1 MNVLLATQLFSR
13 QLRVAMSMY
22 KDECY
27 ELHDCEPTIALMEK
41 VDNVITA
48 MNSRTP
54 ENALRPDTNCSM
66 RKAII
71 DFDQYLRDWEKK
83 AKEEITKQ
91 KAEKKK
97 KKKANKADDFDN
109 FEENFEFPITTSTLT
124 GFKVTLGT
132 TLELLE
138 FLHDKCNYDYLMT
151 SRLNQDALEKFFG
164 IMRSACGC
172 NDHPDPILFG
182 QVFRLLCSYSLATPP
197 RGSNVTGGELLK
209 SLMHTEESLT
219 ASSQNKKIWLDKI
232 DSIVEAGMANENPK
246 FLNNND
252 NNERLP
258 FEHWVDET
266 SDESDDNDNNETADV
281 SDFNKRNVN
290 SSQSKNNCDD
300 NNDDNLSD
308 GERSNCCDADTNN
321 NSNSACYVTP
331 NNNND
336 NDDNSSTNAS
346 DNYNDK
352 SPETPLA
359 NNTFDNKD
367 WSNISNDDNVQL
379 DHDYDITH
387 TSDHVVSYIAGFMAR
402 KVSRFTKCLDCK
414 EMLTASLPTE
424 RDKLIEKMSDGNL
437 IYPSEALFLLIRQL
451 EIQVLIVVGTKN
463 FRSNTMFQ
471 ILEKISQLENLPILG
486 CEKHRKEFMIKIINN
501 FIVMRG
507 HFLTDFFNRNVN
519 NRQIMTKRM
528 RKFAKK

>member
-1 MNVLLATQLFSR
+1 
-13 QLRVAMSMY
+13 
-22 KDECY
+22 
-27 ELHDCEPTIALMEK
+27 
-41 VDNVITA
+41 
-48 MNSRTP
+48 
-54 ENALRPDTNCSM
+54 
-66 RKAII
+66 
-71 DFDQYLRDWEKK
+71 
-83 AKEEITKQ
+83 
-91 KAEKKK
+91 
-97 KKKANKADDFDN
+97 
-109 FEENFEFPITTSTLT
+109 
-124 GFKVTLGT
+124 
-132 TLELLE
+132 
-138 FLHDKCNYDYLMT
+138 MT

-164 IMRSACGC
+164 IMRPACGC

-209 SLMHTEESLT
+209 SLMHTKESLT

-232 DSIVEAGMANENPK
+232 DSIVETGIANENPR
-246 FLNNND
+246 FFNNND
-252 NNERLP
+252 GERLP
-258 FEHWVDET
+258 FEDWVDET
-266 SDESDDNDNNETADV
+266 SHESDDNETSDV
-281 SDFNKRNVN
+281 CDFNKRNVN
-290 SSQSKNNCDD
+290 STQRENNCDD
-300 NNDDNLSD
+300 NNNNNLSD
-308 GERSNCCDADTNN
+308 VEKSNYCDADTNN
-321 NSNSACYVTP
+321 DSNSACYVST

-336 NDDNSSTNAS
+336 NGDNSSANAN

-352 SPETPLA
+352 SPETPLV
-359 NNTFDNKD
+359 NNTSNNGDR
-367 WSNISNDDNVQL
+367 SNISNDDYVHL

-414 EMLTASLPTE
+414 EMLTASFPTE
-424 RDKLIEKMSDGNL
+424 RDRLIEKMRDGNL

-463 FRSNTMFQ
+463 FTSYTMFQ
-471 ILEKISQLENLPILG
+471 ILEKVSQLDDLPILG

>member
-1 MNVLLATQLFSR
+1 
-13 QLRVAMSMY
+13 
-22 KDECY
+22 
-27 ELHDCEPTIALMEK
+27 
-41 VDNVITA
+41 
-48 MNSRTP
+48 
-54 ENALRPDTNCSM
+54 
-66 RKAII
+66 
-71 DFDQYLRDWEKK
+71 
-83 AKEEITKQ
+83 
-91 KAEKKK
+91 
-97 KKKANKADDFDN
+97 
-109 FEENFEFPITTSTLT
+109 
-124 GFKVTLGT
+124 
-132 TLELLE
+132 
-138 FLHDKCNYDYLMT
+138 MT

-209 SLMHTEESLT
+209 SLMHTKESLT

-232 DSIVEAGMANENPK
+232 DSIVKTGIANENPR
-246 FLNNND
+246 FFNNND
-252 NNERLP
+252 GERLP

-266 SDESDDNDNNETADV
+266 SDESDDNETTDV
-281 SDFNKRNVN
+281 CDFNKRNVN
-290 SSQSKNNCDD
+290 STQRENNCDD
-300 NNDDNLSD
+300 NNNNNLSD
-308 GERSNCCDADTNN
+308 VEKSNYCDADTNN
-321 NSNSACYVTP
+321 DSNSACYVSTN

-336 NDDNSSTNAS
+336 NGDNSSANAN

-352 SPETPLA
+352 SPETLLV
-359 NNTFDNKD
+359 NNTSDNGD
-367 WSNISNDDNVQL
+367 RSNISNDYVYL

-402 KVSRFTKCLDCK
+402 KFSRFTKCLDCK
-414 EMLTASLPTE
+414 EMLTASFPTE

-463 FRSNTMFQ
+463 FTSGTMFQ
-471 ILEKISQLENLPILG
+471 ILEKVSQLDELPILG
-486 CEKHRKEFMIKIINN
+486 CEKHRKEFMIKIIIN

-507 HFLTDFFNRNVN
+507 HFLTDSFNHNVN

>member
-1 MNVLLATQLFSR
+1 
-13 QLRVAMSMY
+13 
-22 KDECY
+22 
-27 ELHDCEPTIALMEK
+27 
-41 VDNVITA
+41 
-48 MNSRTP
+48 
-54 ENALRPDTNCSM
+54 
-66 RKAII
+66 
-71 DFDQYLRDWEKK
+71 
-83 AKEEITKQ
+83 
-91 KAEKKK
+91 
-97 KKKANKADDFDN
+97 
-109 FEENFEFPITTSTLT
+109 
-124 GFKVTLGT
+124 
-132 TLELLE
+132 
-138 FLHDKCNYDYLMT
+138 
-151 SRLNQDALEKFFG
+151 
-164 IMRSACGC
+164 
-172 NDHPDPILFG
+172 
-182 QVFRLLCSYSLATPP
+182 
-197 RGSNVTGGELLK
+197 
-209 SLMHTEESLT
+209 MHTEESLT

-232 DSIVEAGMANENPK
+232 DSIVEAGMAIENPR

-266 SDESDDNDNNETADV
+266 SDESDDNDNNETADFC
-281 SDFNKRNVN
+281 DFNKINVN
-290 SSQSKNNCDD
+290 SSQSKNNYGD

-308 GERSNCCDADTNN
+308 GERSNYCDADTNN
-321 NSNSACYVTP
+321 NSNSACYVTT

-336 NDDNSSTNAS
+336 NDDNSSANAN

-352 SPETPLA
+352 SPETPLP
-359 NNTFDNKD
+359 NNTFDNRN

-402 KVSRFTKCLDCK
+402 KVSRFTKCSDCK

-437 IYPSEALFLLIRQL
+437 IYASEALFLLIIQL

-463 FRSNTMFQ
+463 FTSNTMFQ
-471 ILEKISQLENLPILG
+471 ILEKILHLEDLPILR

-507 HFLTDFFNRNVN
+507 HFLTDFVNRNVN